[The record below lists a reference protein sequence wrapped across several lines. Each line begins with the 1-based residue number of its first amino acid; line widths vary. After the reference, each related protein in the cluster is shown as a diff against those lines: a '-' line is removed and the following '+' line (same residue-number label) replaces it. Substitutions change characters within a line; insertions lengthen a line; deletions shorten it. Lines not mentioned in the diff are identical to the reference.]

1 MPTVQRN
8 DPYSAMNFLV
18 ELDGITVAAIRE
30 CSGLTSELTVIEYR
44 NGSDRG
50 SPRKLP
56 GMQKFSNITLKRGIT
71 GDRQLWDWHKT
82 ALDGS
87 VQRKNG
93 SIVLLDS
100 ARKERWRWDFVGA
113 YPTRWSGP
121 DLRAGSAEVAF
132 ETVEL
137 AHRGLTRASRTR

>member
-1 MPTVQRN
+1 MAKPQRN

-18 ELDGITVAAIRE
+18 ELDGISVAAFRE
-30 CSGLTSELTVIEYR
+30 CSGLISELTVIEYR

-56 GMQKFSNITLKRGIT
+56 GMQKFTNITLKRGIT
-71 GDRQLWDWHKT
+71 KDRQLWDWHKT

-93 SIVLLDS
+93 SIMLLDES
-100 ARKERWRWDFVGA
+100 GQEVLRWNFRQGWVSKYEA
-113 YPTRWSGP
+113 PTLNAS
-121 DLRAGSAEVAF
+121 SNEVAI
-132 ETVEL
+132 ETLEIAHEGFEL
-137 AHRGLTRASRTR
+137 A

>member
-1 MPTVQRN
+1 MPKPQRN

-18 ELDGITVAAIRE
+18 ELDGISVAAFRE
-30 CSGLTSELTVIEYR
+30 CSGLISELTVIEYR

-56 GMQKFSNITLKRGIT
+56 GMQKFTNITLKRGIT
-71 GDRQLWDWHKT
+71 KDRQLWDWHKT

-93 SIVLLDS
+93 SIVLLDES
-100 ARKERWRWDFVGA
+100 GQEVLRWNFRQGWVSK
-113 YPTRWSGP
+113 YETPTLNAS
-121 DLRAGSAEVAF
+121 SNEVAI
-132 ETVEL
+132 ETLEIAHEGFEL
-137 AHRGLTRASRTR
+137 A

>member
-8 DPYSAMNFLV
+8 DPYSAMNFVV
-18 ELDGITVAAIRE
+18 ELDGITVAAFRE
-30 CSGLTSELTVIEYR
+30 CSGLASELTVIEYR

-50 SPRKLP
+50 SARKLP
-56 GMQKFSNITLKRGIT
+56 GMQKYTNITLKRGIT

-93 SIVLLDS
+93 SIVLLDESGQEVVRWNFRQGWPSKYEGPTLNAS
-100 ARKERWRWDFVGA
+100 AN
-113 YPTRWSGP
+113 
-121 DLRAGSAEVAF
+121 EVAI
-132 ETVEL
+132 ETLEIAHEGLEL
-137 AHRGLTRASRTR
+137 D

>member
-1 MPTVQRN
+1 MPSVQRN

-18 ELDGITVAAIRE
+18 ELDGISVAAFRE
-30 CSGLTSELTVIEYR
+30 CSGLISELTVIEYR

-93 SIVLLDS
+93 SILLLDES
-100 ARKERWRWDFVGA
+100 GQEVLRWNFRQGWVSKYEA
-113 YPTRWSGP
+113 PTLTAS
-121 DLRAGSAEVAF
+121 SNEVAI
-132 ETVEL
+132 ETLEIAHEGFEL
-137 AHRGLTRASRTR
+137 A